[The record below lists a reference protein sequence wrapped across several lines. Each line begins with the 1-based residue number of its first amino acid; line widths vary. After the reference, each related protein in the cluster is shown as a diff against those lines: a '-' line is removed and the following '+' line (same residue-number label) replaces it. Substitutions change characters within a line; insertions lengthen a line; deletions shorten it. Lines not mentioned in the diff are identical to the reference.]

1 MLIEVRPFRKGEEK
15 DILELDKMSGNCVAK
30 QFIDDSQDK
39 DFVNDY
45 SWGIFEEESHRCLG
59 YCTIGIYDDV
69 EEILPHISEAYCLS
83 DVYIRDDEQGKGY
96 GSILVKQAIQKKIA
110 MEEELPVV
118 LDVLDKDLFHFY
130 DRLGFKP
137 VSDDEDIWSMVNMS
151 PKDNVLVGMSYDIHF
166 HNPIPTEN
174 HDWMLRLSVGGY
186 TGISGI
192 EDIPFNFKT
201 CGYSYVSENKK
212 IIHVDESGFY
222 NSFIDRK
229 IYASE
234 IDNLEFDEFYVEY
247 NTDGIDYDVEIE
259 SIDNVVL
266 KFDDNYREDYKVV
279 GEQLQQINNCV
290 RQKERVDY
298 MANPGLVVMSYD
310 IKFNKPVKHQV
321 TSFSPGGYE
330 IKNCL
335 TKEDIQF
342 DFTQSECGYS
352 TEDASTIEVL
362 QRYFDDDVSNG
373 RKVYLQDIKES
384 QFTEF
389 YLDYEAPE
397 DVAPVEIRNA
407 TMTFFDGKEY
417 TDYELPLDQ
426 LERISKI
433 LRGED

>member
-45 SWGIFEEESHRCLG
+45 SWGLFEEESHRCLG

-118 LDVLDKDLFHFY
+118 LDVLDKNLFHFY

-137 VSDDEDIWSMVNMS
+137 VSDDEDIWSMVNMY
-151 PKDNVLVGMSYDIHF
+151 PKDNVLV
-166 HNPIPTEN
+166 
-174 HDWMLRLSVGGY
+174 
-186 TGISGI
+186 
-192 EDIPFNFKT
+192 
-201 CGYSYVSENKK
+201 
-212 IIHVDESGFY
+212 
-222 NSFIDRK
+222 
-229 IYASE
+229 A
-234 IDNLEFDEFYVEY
+234 
-247 NTDGIDYDVEIE
+247 
-259 SIDNVVL
+259 
-266 KFDDNYREDYKVV
+266 
-279 GEQLQQINNCV
+279 
-290 RQKERVDY
+290 
-298 MANPGLVVMSYD
+298 MSYD
-310 IKFNKPVKHQV
+310 IKFNKPVKDKV
-321 TSFSPGGYE
+321 AYFSPGGYE

-389 YLDYEAPE
+389 YLDYDAPE
-397 DVAPVEIRNA
+397 DVVPVEIRNA

-426 LERISKI
+426 LKRISKI